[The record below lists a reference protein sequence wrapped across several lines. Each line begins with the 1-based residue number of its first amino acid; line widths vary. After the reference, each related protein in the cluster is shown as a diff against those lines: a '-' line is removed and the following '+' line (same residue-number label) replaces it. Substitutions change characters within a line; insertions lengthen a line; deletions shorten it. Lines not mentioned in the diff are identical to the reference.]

1 MFAVLGSQQ
10 GAGIPTILGPLLL
23 VLACIRWTS
32 TPARIHPTPSL
43 SLHTHS
49 LVSLCQ
55 SLHSDSGG
63 LQLQRPPHSESS
75 SIESSPLPSPP
86 DSSPAIA
93 ATWQLSDSEVS
104 YWMLQQQS
112 RDDVSSADPLRAP
125 APPPDV
131 FRAAEGFS
139 ILQPI
144 ENSGASDANEGP
156 ASDIG
161 DDERS

>member
-1 MFAVLGSQQ
+1 VAL
-10 GAGIPTILGPLLL
+10 PLLE
-23 VLACIRWTS
+23 S
-32 TPARIHPTPSL
+32 TYTLHAQCLGESHPS

-63 LQLQRPPHSESS
+63 LQLQRPPRSESS

-131 FRAAEGFS
+131 FCAAEGFS

-156 ASDIG
+156 AGDIG